1 MAKSSAAKAHTISP
15 AKGARDRAAAERRA
29 RLLAFMADPPPD
41 ILAAA
46 DAVGRAFER
55 YGDDTDRELAD
66 IAAGRHPLQA
76 KTVIPKRLAAPA

>member
-1 MAKSSAAKAHTISP
+1 MAKIGTARTRTISP
-15 AKGARDRAAAERRA
+15 SGGAQDRAAVERRA
-29 RLLAFMADPPPD
+29 RLLAFLADPPPE

-46 DAVGRAFER
+46 EAVGRAFEH

-76 KTVIPKRLAAPA
+76 KTASR

>member
-1 MAKSSAAKAHTISP
+1 MAKNSTARARTISP
-15 AKGARDRAAAERRA
+15 AARVQDRAAIERRA

-41 ILAAA
+41 VLAAA

-66 IAAGRHPLQA
+66 IAAGRHPLQE
-76 KTVIPKRLAAPA
+76 KTVPR

>member
-1 MAKSSAAKAHTISP
+1 MAKSGTARTRTISP
-15 AKGARDRAAAERRA
+15 AAGAQDGAAVDRRA
-29 RLLAFMADPPPD
+29 RLLAFLADPPPE

-46 DAVGRAFER
+46 EAVGRAFEH

-76 KTVIPKRLAAPA
+76 KTASR

>member
-1 MAKSSAAKAHTISP
+1 MAKTTTARARTNSP
-15 AKGARDRAAAERRA
+15 AAGAQDRAAVERRA
-29 RLLAFMADPPPD
+29 KLLAFMADPPPD

-66 IAAGRHPLQA
+66 IAAGQHPLQA
-76 KTVIPKRLAAPA
+76 KTVAR